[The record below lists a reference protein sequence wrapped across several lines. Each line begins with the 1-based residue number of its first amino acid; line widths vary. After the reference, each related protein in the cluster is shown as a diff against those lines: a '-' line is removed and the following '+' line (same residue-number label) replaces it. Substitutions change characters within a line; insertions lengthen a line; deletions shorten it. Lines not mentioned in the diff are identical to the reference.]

1 MTAGNRPELRVIV
14 SDLVFPESPRWR
26 SGRLW
31 VSDWGA
37 HEVHALDLEGGDEVV
52 ARIDSF
58 PMCIDHLPDGR
69 LLVVSSRDRRVLR
82 RQADGSL
89 VTHADL
95 GSIDEHAWNDIV
107 VDGRGNAY
115 VNNIGFDFPGGEFAP
130 GLVALITPDGAARK
144 VADGLAF
151 PNGMAVTPD
160 NATLIV
166 AESYGQTLT
175 AFDIAA
181 DGDLSNR
188 RTWAEVDDHPDGI
201 CLDADGCI
209 WASSAAMAND
219 CARIREGGEV
229 LERIDLGRSCF
240 ATMLGGPDRRTLFML
255 TADWGGTEGVEN
267 VIKSRTGQVLAL
279 EAPAPGVGWP

>member
-1 MTAGNRPELRVIV
+1 V
-14 SDLVFPESPRWR
+14 SPRWR

-201 CLDADGCI
+201 CLDADGAVWYADVGTSRCV
-209 WASSAAMAND
+209 
-219 CARIREGGEV
+219 RVREGGDV
-229 LERIDLGRSCF
+229 LASIELDRGCF
-240 ATMLGGPDRRTLFML
+240 ACVLGGPDRRTLFMAVNEWAGPQAM
-255 TADWGGTEGVEN
+255 TDA
-267 VIKSRTGQVLAL
+267 RRGQVIAT